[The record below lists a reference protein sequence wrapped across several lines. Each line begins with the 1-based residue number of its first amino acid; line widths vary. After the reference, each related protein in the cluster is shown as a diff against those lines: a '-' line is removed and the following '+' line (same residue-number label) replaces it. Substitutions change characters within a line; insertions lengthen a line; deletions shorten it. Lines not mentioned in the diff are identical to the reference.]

1 MQTTTVVISLLGLLV
16 VVLGYTTINL
26 LFKVEKQED
35 VMMSYRKF
43 FEVLLNKV
51 VESDKKLKDV
61 DTRGVFQSDDEV
73 GSVFSQIKAIHDSL
87 SNFFKVDNL

>member
-1 MQTTTVVISLLGLLV
+1 MQTTTVVISILGLLV

-61 DTRGVFQSDDEV
+61 DSRGVFKSDDEV
-73 GSVFSQIKAIHDSL
+73 GSVFSQIKSIHDSL
-87 SNFFKVDNL
+87 SNFFKVDNP